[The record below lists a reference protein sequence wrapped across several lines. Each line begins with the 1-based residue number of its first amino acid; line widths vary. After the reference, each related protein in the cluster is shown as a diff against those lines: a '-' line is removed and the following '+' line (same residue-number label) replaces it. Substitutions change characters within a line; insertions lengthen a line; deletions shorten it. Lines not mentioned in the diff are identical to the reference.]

1 MRLPRKHTMK
11 KRADFQKVRE
21 TGRSKAGRFL
31 VLSTLEDA
39 QLPHF
44 MVAFITTKKTGK
56 AHDRNLLRR
65 RFRDIIQRHLPHIQ
79 PSMRYLVVIARY
91 NTIQASF
98 AELEQDWL
106 KTARRL
112 GILQSP
118 ASPTQ
123 PPLAAQPS

>member
-31 VLSTLEDA
+31 VLSTLEDPE
-39 QLPHF
+39 LPHF
-44 MVAFITTKKTGK
+44 MVAFITTKKVGK

-65 RFRDIIQRHLPHIQ
+65 RFRSIIQNHAHRIT
-79 PSMRYLVVIARY
+79 PSLRYVVMIARY
-91 NTIQASF
+91 NTLTATY

-106 KTARRL
+106 KLAAKL
-112 GILQSP
+112 GMLPPSS
-118 ASPTQ
+118 SPT
-123 PPLAAQPS
+123 S

>member
-1 MRLPRKHTMK
+1 MK

-39 QLPHF
+39 TLPHF
-44 MVAFITTKKTGK
+44 MVAFITTKKVGK

-65 RFRDIIQRHLPHIQ
+65 RFRAIVQSHLDRIDPL
-79 PSMRYLVVIARY
+79 RYVVFIARY
-91 NTIQASF
+91 NTITATY

-106 KTARRL
+106 K
-112 GILQSP
+112 
-118 ASPTQ
+118 
-123 PPLAAQPS
+123 LAAKLGMLRPLTPPTP